1 MGVTQTGSLPTNLEP
16 RIRIAISEAGHMAGQ
31 AIVKR
36 VRDGMLTGAKSGRHY
51 PGLPNQSSAPGEYSA
66 VQSGDLLNSV
76 NYRMS
81 GDYLAIYATSGHA
94 GYQEYGTKNKDGTI
108 KMDARPNLKK
118 GIEESDPLIRSIID
132 QAVMRA
138 LR

>member
-1 MGVTQTGSLPTNLEP
+1 MGVTVRGQLPTNLEG
-16 RIRIAISEAGHMAGQ
+16 RIRIAVSEAGHLAG
-31 AIVKR
+31 AEIVKR
-36 VRDGMLTGAKSGRHY
+36 VRDGMTTGPKSGRHY

-66 VQSGDLLNSV
+66 VQTADLLNSV
-76 NYRMS
+76 NYRVS
-81 GDYLAIYATSGHA
+81 GGYLAIYATSGHA
-94 GYQEYGTKNKDGTI
+94 GYQEYGTS
-108 KMDARPNLKK
+108 KMGARPNLKM